1 MLEEVPSSFRYWHQ
15 SSVLGPSQICFA
27 FPCLIFSPIL
37 TLPLSLSFYREV
49 LFSAFFWSSQ
59 DLRIVALVF
68 FLSDLNLSYYDS
80 VFLSLTL
87 AFLSESLSH
96 LFKP

>member
-1 MLEEVPSSFRYWHQ
+1 MSEEVPSSFRCWHQ